1 MQSPVFKILKICQTY
16 SQLELIKELRTKPI
30 QISSTSIL
38 DNGCDAEVTRGEA
51 VSVTHLGSS
60 LFMQQFNADLFLFRF
75 QVSELLLSV
84 LLATIID
91 TLRSTI

>member
-1 MQSPVFKILKICQTY
+1 MQCRSDK
-16 SQLELIKELRTKPI
+16 
-30 QISSTSIL
+30 
-38 DNGCDAEVTRGEA
+38 GEA

-60 LFMQQFNADLFLFRF
+60 LFMQQFNADLFLLRF
-75 QVSELLLSV
+75 KFSELLLSV